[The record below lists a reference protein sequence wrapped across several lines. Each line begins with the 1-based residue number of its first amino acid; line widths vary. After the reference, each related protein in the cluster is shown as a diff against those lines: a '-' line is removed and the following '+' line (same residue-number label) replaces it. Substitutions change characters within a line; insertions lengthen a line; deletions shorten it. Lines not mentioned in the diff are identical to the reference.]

1 LKGETPMRGK
11 ARAVALL
18 LLLGGC
24 SQSYETFDPPPLD
37 FSERQPLFLRVD
49 EVRIQSTAAVADSP
63 SSAMPVPPEEAARQ
77 MLAYRL
83 RAAGG
88 AGVVQATILEA
99 SVVEEPLETAG
110 GLRGYVQEEPVARLR
125 GRLKV
130 RLDRL
135 DERGEAVSSLST
147 AVSRTASIPESA
159 SYVRRQEIGYELV
172 DQLARDLDVGLMQN
186 LQQTFATLIV
196 PRPAR

>member
-1 LKGETPMRGK
+1 MR
-11 ARAVALL
+11 RASAALVLL
-18 LLLGGC
+18 LLAGC
-24 SQSYETFDPPPLD
+24 GQSYETFEPPPLD

-49 EVRIQSTAAVADSP
+49 EVRIRTTVAAPDGSGRTA
-63 SSAMPVPPEEAARQ
+63 AMPVTPEEAARQ
-77 MLAYRL
+77 MLDYRL

-88 AGVVQATILEA
+88 AGAVQATILEA

-110 GLRGYVQEEPVARLR
+110 GLRGYVSEEPVARLR

-135 DERGEAVSSLST
+135 DERGEVVSSLST
-147 AVSRTASIPESA
+147 AVSRTTSIPESA

-172 DQLARDLDVGLMQN
+172 EQLTRDLDIGLMQN
-186 LQQTFATLIV
+186 MQQTFVTLIV
-196 PRPAR
+196 PRR

>member
-1 LKGETPMRGK
+1 MRSK
-11 ARAVALL
+11 AWGVALL

-24 SQSYETFDPPPLD
+24 GQSYETFEPPPLD

-49 EVRIQSTAAVADSP
+49 EVRIQSTAAAP
-63 SSAMPVPPEEAARQ
+63 GEGRGSAMPVPPEEAARQ
-77 MLAYRL
+77 MLDYRL

-88 AGVVQATILEA
+88 AGAVQATILEA
-99 SVVEEPLETAG
+99 SVVEEPLETEG

-135 DERGEAVSSLST
+135 DERGEVVSSLST

-159 SYVRRQEIGYELV
+159 TYVRRQEIGYELV
-172 DQLARDLDVGLMQN
+172 DQLTQDLDVGLMQN
-186 LQQTFATLIV
+186 LQQTFAALIA
-196 PRPAR
+196 PRP